1 MTGCSVW
8 IDRPSTCLLK
18 TKPVNRSDMDF
29 IKSSQSLFCT
39 RSSSRDSFSIKN
51 ILNLRDERDMVE
63 FPRFSSEGLENGK
76 CSMTKPIVA
85 PTPYAVSSS
94 PLLYPCAC
102 LGLPL
107 YGPLN
112 WPTIAT
118 GQDIPSWVSNSHFT
132 PGHEFFA
139 SKYISYYGL
148 ASFVIKAFL
157 NRKC

>member
-1 MTGCSVW
+1 MQSVW

-18 TKPVNRSDMDF
+18 TKPVNRSNMDF
-29 IKSSQSLFCT
+29 IKGSQSLVCT
-39 RSSSRDSFSIKN
+39 RSSNRDSFSIKN

-63 FPRFSSEGLENGK
+63 FPRFSNEGLVNAK
-76 CSMTKPIVA
+76 CSAMTKPILA
-85 PTPYAVSSS
+85 PTPYAVSSP
-94 PLLYPCAC
+94 PLMYPCAC

-118 GQDIPSWVSNSHFT
+118 EQDIPSWISNSRFT
-132 PGHEFFA
+132 PRHEFLT
-139 SKYISYYGL
+139 SKYIYYYGL

-157 NRKC
+157 NRNC